1 MINCS
6 GGEFFSSGVSKLAT
20 GMLWLSA
27 KQHLPW
33 WDWKL
38 SYLPVYEIDG
48 RPKKAVIGLVAA
60 LDGLISG

>member
-1 MINCS
+1 
-6 GGEFFSSGVSKLAT
+6 LAT